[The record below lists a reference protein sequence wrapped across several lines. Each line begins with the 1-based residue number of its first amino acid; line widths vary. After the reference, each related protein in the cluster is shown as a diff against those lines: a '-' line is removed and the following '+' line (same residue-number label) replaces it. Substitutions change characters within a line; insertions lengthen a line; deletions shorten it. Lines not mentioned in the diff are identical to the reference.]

1 MANTN
6 NKPSGKSSSNSSP
19 VVVVKNGSAANIII
33 DKSGVYIPQ
42 LNGNFTTTT
51 TTTTST
57 STMTKT
63 NGGSVQISI
72 QKSSAVETRTFGSL
86 NYKLQTRTTII
97 LIS

>member
-51 TTTTST
+51 TTST

-72 QKSSAVETRTFGSL
+72 QKSSAVETRMFGFL
-86 NYKLQTRTTII
+86 NYKLELYYHYIN
-97 LIS
+97 